1 MINKAKR
8 ICYLI
13 SVLIFF
19 ASCASVNNNQ
29 KTEANLSK
37 TKLDDIIVT
46 RDDIF
51 KAYEKAETFSIDGS
65 SITELQAIQ
74 YFREKA
80 RESGFDAVIDVHKRI
95 EDFENLKETLQ
106 KYNLEFHPEEIPL
119 VNYYFGEAI
128 KYIRPNVKKGVYG
141 VIRIVHKGAWTRI
154 NRYPYRKD
162 ETLGEILPNCSI
174 KVVKFLGK
182 NQEPGPIINETNSDK
197 NGFYQIK
204 LKKGTYILVI
214 NSTDAKNHL
223 SGTRTT
229 YETIA
234 IEGSGLIEKNIMIV
248 ISDLF

>member
-106 KYNLEFHPEEIPL
+106 KYNLEFDRKRAKVP
-119 VNYYFGEAI
+119 F
-128 KYIRPNVKKGVYG
+128 
-141 VIRIVHKGAWTRI
+141 RILQI
-154 NRYPYRKD
+154 
-162 ETLGEILPNCSI
+162 
-174 KVVKFLGK
+174 
-182 NQEPGPIINETNSDK
+182 
-197 NGFYQIK
+197 YQFIHFQS
-204 LKKGTYILVI
+204 Y
-214 NSTDAKNHL
+214 AKQ
-223 SGTRTT
+223 T
-229 YETIA
+229 
-234 IEGSGLIEKNIMIV
+234 
-248 ISDLF
+248 